1 MNLISLGFHQRSQ
14 LSQQISKAV
23 LKSMKK
29 YTVIRRVINIV
40 YLYSF
45 DLGKNR
51 NGSYYSICFVTRFKE
66 DE

>member
-1 MNLISLGFHQRSQ
+1 
-14 LSQQISKAV
+14 
-23 LKSMKK
+23 MKK